1 MSMSKERGVWERGG
15 SESGG
20 LEGGWLRDLEIFSV
34 CSLFTEVISI
44 TCPPL
49 KIRRSIGAVTL

>member
-20 LEGGWLRDLEIFSV
+20 LEGGWLRDLEILRV
-34 CSLFTEVISI
+34 CSLFTVAVSI
-44 TCPPL
+44 TCHV
-49 KIRRSIGAVTL
+49 IGGHLC